1 MKKNL
6 LLILVVTVISL
17 AIITAVIFVS
27 AGNSGTS
34 SIPDSSVPSGTPS
47 TSVSTTA
54 AETEEPPAT
63 TTAPHEVTDV
73 PVISET
79 ADEPITS
86 EPNETPL
93 LSETED
99 IIALAKSLIGV
110 EFVDGGETPENG
122 FDNSG
127 FIYYVLRE
135 NGFITCPRGVA
146 AQAEM
151 GTERSYSELRAG
163 DLVYFVNESGS
174 GVGFGGIYI
183 GDGTMIACLMPGTT
197 VKEININNDYY
208 KDNFY
213 RGISLS

>member
-17 AIITAVIFVS
+17 AIIAAVIFVS

-34 SIPDSSVPSGTPS
+34 SIPESSVPSGTPS
-47 TSVSTTA
+47 ASVSGSA
-54 AETEEPPAT
+54 PETEEPPQTTLAT
-63 TTAPHEVTDV
+63 TTEREPVSTQEAAQSDPVT
-73 PVISET
+73 
-79 ADEPITS
+79 
-86 EPNETPL
+86 TP
-93 LSETED
+93 ETEG
-99 IIALAKSLIGV
+99 IISLAQSLIGI
-110 EFVDGGETPENG
+110 EFADGGDNPESG

-151 GTERSYSELRAG
+151 GTERSYDELRAG
-163 DLVYFVNESGS
+163 DLVYFANESGT

-183 GDGTMIACLMPGTT
+183 GNGTMIACLMPGTL
-197 VKEININNDYY
+197 VKEVNITNDYY

-213 RGISLS
+213 RGISIS